1 MALKKAWEGR
11 AFSHS
16 EGFRKHA
23 PLQPDGVEAL
33 APEQAGNLV
42 DVVDMQ
48 TVRDVVLAVRA
59 VCVCVRA
66 KGASGEC
73 QDAGPGGLAGARGGS
88 CAYTS

>member
-1 MALKKAWEGR
+1 MVVRRRDKGLKGTDSSRGLALLLALKKAWKGR

-66 KGASGEC
+66 KGAN
-73 QDAGPGGLAGARGGS
+73 
-88 CAYTS
+88 